1 VIINTETQTD
11 TNELL
16 NKRLFAIK
24 NQRMGGDT
32 EELAL
37 IIGEQIMS
45 LPSVKSHNCR
55 RQKLDIRTG
64 KGVLRRLPGIGNYVQ
79 GESIEALNERD

>member
-37 IIGEQIMS
+37 IIGEQILS
-45 LPSVKSHNCR
+45 RPTVKSYNYR
-55 RQKLDIRTG
+55 RQELNVRTG
-64 KGVLRRLPGIGNYVQ
+64 KGVLRRLPGIGNHVQ
-79 GESIEALNERD
+79 GEPDEALNERD

>member
-1 VIINTETQTD
+1 VIINTESQTD

-37 IIGEQIMS
+37 IIGERD
-45 LPSVKSHNCR
+45 PH
-55 RQKLDIRTG
+55 
-64 KGVLRRLPGIGNYVQ
+64 KGGV
-79 GESIEALNERD
+79 SC